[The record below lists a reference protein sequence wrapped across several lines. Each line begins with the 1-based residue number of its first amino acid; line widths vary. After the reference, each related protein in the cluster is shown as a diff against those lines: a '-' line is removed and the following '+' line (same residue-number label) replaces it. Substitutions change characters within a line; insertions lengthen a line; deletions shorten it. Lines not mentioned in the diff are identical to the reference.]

1 MGARAWCRVS
11 SVRWGGAPPVGWG
24 SRPRPCGVWWCQNSR
39 IHAAG
44 GLLLGQTPQWWGA
57 VSPVASAR
65 GDCLVTGAESR
76 VVAGTCVKVP
86 TPSRWWLPDRSAGVC
101 GAGTSVSSGGFSSLS
116 GRTRGAPRPAPA
128 LLTAQTRPQPAPPLP
143 QPHGLLWGLQGL
155 GAPHP
160 FRAARACLA
169 FHLSA
174 SRSGVLERSSP
185 ATRRAVS

>member
-1 MGARAWCRVS
+1 MSPVCAGVEH
-11 SVRWGGAPPVGWG
+11 PPAGWG

-39 IHAAG
+39 IHATG

-57 VSPVASAR
+57 VSPVAPAR

-116 GRTRGAPRPAPA
+116 GRTQGAPRPAPA
-128 LLTAQTRPQPAPPLP
+128 LLTDRSDLVSARPAPASAPRAP
-143 QPHGLLWGLQGL
+143 VGSPGVGCSPPVQGRSCL
-155 GAPHP
+155 SGFSP
-160 FRAARACLA
+160 FSFRVRGPRALFSSHQTGCFLA
-169 FHLSA
+169 F
-174 SRSGVLERSSP
+174 VP
-185 ATRRAVS
+185 